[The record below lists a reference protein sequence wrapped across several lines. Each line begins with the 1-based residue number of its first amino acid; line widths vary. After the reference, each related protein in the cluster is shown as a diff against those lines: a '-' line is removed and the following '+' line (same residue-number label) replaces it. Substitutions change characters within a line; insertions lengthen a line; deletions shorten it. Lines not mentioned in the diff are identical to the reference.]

1 MKSAAT
7 VIAVALW
14 SMSAWGAESVAAVA
28 AAAGAPSGS
37 ATLDA
42 DAVCN
47 SSCQMITDVQQ
58 HSTCM
63 QMCKRFAEQGVMFS
77 PAMTTHGAM
86 ATGAAQK
93 SSSAQQQQSS
103 SSAASSA
110 ADDASSAASSSSL
123 AGMADKAGKLR
134 GEDNDED
141 EESAGMSSS
150 GMSASRGMMS
160 SAPAAACLST
170 AALLAAGLFC
180 VSALL

>member
-77 PAMTTHGAM
+77 PAMTTRGAM

-110 ADDASSAASSSSL
+110 ADDASSAASSSL
-123 AGMADKAGKLR
+123 AGMADRAGKLR

-150 GMSASRGMMS
+150 G
-160 SAPAAACLST
+160 
-170 AALLAAGLFC
+170 
-180 VSALL
+180 